1 MSRPS
6 LTPLRGGT
14 VGIGMIAGR
23 RRDLFA
29 DPQEGCGKSV
39 SGKSGHTFPVRKR
52 ARTRPEAVQRF
63 RER

>member
-1 MSRPS
+1 MSWPS

-29 DPQEGCGKSV
+29 D
-39 SGKSGHTFPVRKR
+39 
-52 ARTRPEAVQRF
+52 RF
-63 RER
+63 REKWTHLSGSQTRQNKT